1 MLSPITS
8 VTELMRAPVMGVDER
23 SLVRSVLAHTEAND
37 VHYFAITRQGKVVGQ
52 TCGCDLR
59 DVDPDCPVSTIM
71 QPLIVTLS
79 PETTL
84 RESLAVLQPGMDWTI
99 VKDSTHLV
107 GVITWH
113 DVRQALASTRGEY
126 DEYRCSAC
134 ATDHRLR
141 QARNGLVLCSDCSD
155 RAVADDWYDLG
166 AAG

>member
-1 MLSPITS
+1 MFSPITS
-8 VTELMRAPVMGVDER
+8 VTELMRAPIMGIDEH
-23 SLVRSVLAHTEAND
+23 SPVRALLTFTETND
-37 VHYFAITRQGKVVGQ
+37 VHYFAVTRQGKVVGQ
-52 TCGCDLR
+52 VCACDLR
-59 DVDPDCPVSTIM
+59 DVDPECAASAIM

-84 RESLAVLQPGMDWTI
+84 QESLAVLQPGMDWTI

-113 DVRQALASTRGEY
+113 DVRQALASSRGDF
-126 DEYRCSAC
+126 DEHQCSAC
-134 ATDHRLR
+134 AADHRLR
-141 QARNGLVLCSDCSD
+141 HVSNGLILCFDCSD